1 MLPGSDLTL
10 LGEGGWG
17 VGWGGRLISF
27 LAPPTLSEM
36 GFEARP
42 ASKSQDSARVWG
54 GQDHK
59 EGIKIGL

>member
-1 MLPGSDLTL
+1 M
-10 LGEGGWG
+10 GGKADF
-17 VGWGGRLISF
+17 V